1 MPFDNIHLKAI
12 STQEVICNDHR
23 KSGTFSKQLQAQEEK
38 KRWQTKE
45 TPSSDANW
53 AGCRINFSK
62 FWGEW
67 WKQQPMSVKSTVDL
81 SIHGGQFWFLDR
93 SKNKLI
99 TRFYPKQIAS
109 ATPTLAGYLGNRSLS
124 IRSFSFKR
132 KIQMIP
138 KLKLIMQSFVRTWHF
153 KTVTVVAYATWEQ
166 KTTVTDSQA
175 IDCWKQQH
183 VPNKKKETPPHCLV
197 VVEHVEMHF

>member
-23 KSGTFSKQLQAQEEK
+23 KSGSFSKQLQAQGGRKKKKKK

-45 TPSSDANW
+45 TPCSDANW

-62 FWGEW
+62 FRGEW
-67 WKQQPMSVKSTVDL
+67 WKQQPMSVKSIVDL

-99 TRFYPKQIAS
+99 TWFYPKQSAS
-109 ATPTLAGYLGNRSLS
+109 ATPTLEGYLGNRSLS
-124 IRSFSFKR
+124 IKSFSIKR

-138 KLKLIMQSFVRTWHF
+138 KLKLIM
-153 KTVTVVAYATWEQ
+153 
-166 KTTVTDSQA
+166 
-175 IDCWKQQH
+175 
-183 VPNKKKETPPHCLV
+183 
-197 VVEHVEMHF
+197 